1 MENQFKTEDI
11 SKVNWLNEEMDW
23 AIIFKGQL
31 NICAVRT
38 QKKLKNSNFKT
49 SLIQKKC
56 ILKRLA

>member
-38 QKKLKNSNFKT
+38 QKKT
-49 SLIQKKC
+49 KKFQF
-56 ILKRLA
+56 